1 MKKIMRSEEQKQ
13 ESGEKA
19 KNTLFGRLAKRFE
32 NPGLQFKDKEIKPS
46 VQTENLIQKMTVV
59 KDKEIAADRKPWL
72 KKRGYLGH
80 NEDIDFA
87 KRIFRL
93 LQQNG
98 EFKSPAFINLLA
110 SIGVPLPIF
119 LIKQGLAR
127 VFKPINPDN
136 YLITENSMMS
146 LCKTDEFERNI
157 MSVFIHTL
165 SLQGKSPINPIE
177 NPLTQTD
184 KVILSSH
191 DLYALIK
198 EWWVELDSSRAHQI
212 HLNEVSEF
220 LQRKSLV
227 VDTNEGRKYLAKFK
241 FHGTFLDFNQFLLVF
256 SKFILKN
263 SLRALCFRLAED
275 FSGSEFFSSDYTL
288 ALMRKKLIFAGVKC
302 PVAEFTTEE
311 GVTAIENIRKIS
323 KCEVFTDFDEYKAKW
338 GKNLRHREGLVG
350 EKDEEGE
357 KKRKMA
363 VVYWDEKLEK
373 KGENERKEEHGK
385 DFGGFGSNE
394 NCTILGNYQV
404 RGKMD
409 GQWKHSVAPQFVP
422 FVVQKL

>member
-1 MKKIMRSEEQKQ
+1 MKKIMRSEEQKE

-32 NPGLQFKDKEIKPS
+32 NPGLQFKEKEIKPS

-119 LIKQGLAR
+119 IIKQCLIR
-127 VFKPINPDN
+127 VFKPVNPDN

-165 SLQGKSPINPIE
+165 SLQGKTSINPIE

-184 KVILSSH
+184 KAILSSH
-191 DLYALIK
+191 DLYALLK
-198 EWWVELDSSRAHQI
+198 EWWIELDSLRAHQI

-220 LQRKSLV
+220 LQKKSLV
-227 VDTNEGRKYLAKFK
+227 ADTNEGRKYLAKFK
-241 FHGTFLDFNQFLLVF
+241 FHGTFLDFNQFLLIF

-263 SLRALCFRLAED
+263 SLKALCFRLAED

-288 ALMRKKLIFAGVKC
+288 TLMRKKLIFAGVKC
-302 PVAEFTTEE
+302 PVDEFTAEE
-311 GVTAIENIRKIS
+311 GVTAIENIKKIS

-338 GKNLRHREGLVG
+338 GKNLRHKEGLNT
-350 EKDEEGE
+350 EKDEEK

-363 VVYWDEKLEK
+363 VVYWENKLDK
-373 KGENERKEEHGK
+373 SENEKNQEEGK
-385 DFGGFGSNE
+385 DLTAFGN
-394 NCTILGNYQV
+394 NDKCTILGNSQV
-404 RGKMD
+404 HGKVD
-409 GQWKHSVAPQFVP
+409 GKWKHSVTPKFVP
-422 FVVQKL
+422 FVVQRL